1 MHEISSKILP
11 FVCLSWLWPIA
22 SLKRWFERLI
32 PPTFSKDPFSEPSD
46 GCRHQRSSTIAYT
59 YDLPLLL
66 AGGHIVLMACCCS
79 LQRWPIKKSTNFD
92 IVQNFLHF
100 LEIVFYTWSDKGND
114 LSSTTATRLH
124 SGSLRKKAKHVD

>member
-1 MHEISSKILP
+1 
-11 FVCLSWLWPIA
+11 
-22 SLKRWFERLI
+22 
-32 PPTFSKDPFSEPSD
+32 
-46 GCRHQRSSTIAYT
+46 
-59 YDLPLLL
+59 LPLLL
-66 AGGHIVLMACCCS
+66 AGGPIVLMACCCS